1 MMYNRLMGQSWIG
14 LWAFYFC
21 KNNRVSGDSPNI
33 QQTDVKS
40 EQKGNRYEEKSMWK
54 GSALDGT
61 GSVGAG
67 RAELLAC
74 SKQ

>member
-1 MMYNRLMGQSWIG
+1 MSEIKIKKYLQINKMMYNGLMGQSWIG

-40 EQKGNRYEEKSMWK
+40 E
-54 GSALDGT
+54 
-61 GSVGAG
+61 
-67 RAELLAC
+67 
-74 SKQ
+74 